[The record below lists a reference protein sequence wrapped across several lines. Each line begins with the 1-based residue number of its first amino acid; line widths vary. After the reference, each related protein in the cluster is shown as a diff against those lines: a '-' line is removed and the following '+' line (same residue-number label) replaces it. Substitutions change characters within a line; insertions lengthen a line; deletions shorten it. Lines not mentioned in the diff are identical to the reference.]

1 MIRPLGAIAAFGFIA
16 VMSALPLFDSAYL
29 ITHSTRIL
37 IYAIMAMSLDLL
49 VGYCGLVSLGHA
61 AFFGLSAYTA
71 AMLSARAG
79 ISNVLIGLPLSLLS
93 AAAGALIIGVLTL
106 RTDGIYFI
114 MATLA
119 FAQMLFFL
127 ANDSDFFGGS
137 DGLLLLNHFRA
148 SIGNVVLFD
157 LSEPTTRYYVVL
169 AAAFAT
175 CIGLALMVRSP
186 FGRVLQGIKSNTQR
200 MRALGYP
207 VERYKLACFVIGGTL
222 SGLAGYL
229 YVVLTSLADPSILNW
244 TQSAEVLMM
253 VLLGGMGTLIG
264 PAAGAFVLIE
274 LVDQSSALTEH
285 WKLIVGVV
293 VILATLFARGGLAGL
308 VGTLRARRLEAKP
321 A

>member
-1 MIRPLGAIAAFGFIA
+1 
-16 VMSALPLFDSAYL
+16 
-29 ITHSTRIL
+29 
-37 IYAIMAMSLDLL
+37 
-49 VGYCGLVSLGHA
+49 
-61 AFFGLSAYTA
+61 
-71 AMLSARAG
+71 
-79 ISNVLIGLPLSLLS
+79 
-93 AAAGALIIGVLTL
+93 
-106 RTDGIYFI
+106 
-114 MATLA
+114 
-119 FAQMLFFL
+119 
-127 ANDSDFFGGS
+127 
-137 DGLLLLNHFRA
+137 
-148 SIGNVVLFD
+148 
-157 LSEPTTRYYVVL
+157 
-169 AAAFAT
+169 
-175 CIGLALMVRSP
+175 MVRSP

-229 YVVLTSLADPSILNW
+229 YLALTSLADPSILNW

-308 VGTLRARRLEAKP
+308 LGTLRARRLEAKP

>member
-1 MIRPLGAIAAFGFIA
+1 MIRPLSVIAAIVFVA
-16 VMSALPLFDSAYL
+16 VMGALPLLDSAYL
-29 ITHSTRIL
+29 ITHATRIL
-37 IYAIMAMSLDLL
+37 IYAIMAVSLDLL
-49 VGYCGLVSLGHA
+49 VGYCGLISLGHA
-61 AFFGLSAYTA
+61 AFFGVSAYTA
-71 AMLSARAG
+71 AMLSTQAG
-79 ISNVLIGLPLSLLS
+79 ISNVLIGLPLSLAS
-93 AAAGALIIGVLTL
+93 AATGATIIGVLTL

-137 DGLLLLNHFRA
+137 DGLLLLGRFRA
-148 SIGNVVLFD
+148 LIGDVVLFD
-157 LSEPTTRYYVVL
+157 LSEPRTRYYAVL

-175 CIGLALMVRSP
+175 CIGLGLMVRSP
-186 FGRVLQGIKSNTQR
+186 FGRVLQGIKSNQQR

-207 VERYKLACFVIGGTL
+207 IERYKLACFVIGGTL

-229 YVVLTSLADPSILNW
+229 YLALTSLADPSILNW

-253 VLLGGMGTLIG
+253 VILGGLGTLIG

-285 WKLIVGVV
+285 WKLIVGIV

-308 VGTLRARRLEAKP
+308 VGTLHARALETKLA
-321 A
+321 